1 MIKIKLR
8 QEHVP
13 TISDWSPDF
22 NPLDYLWYVENG
34 GEVSW

>member
-8 QEHVP
+8 PELVP

-22 NPLDYLWYVENG
+22 DPLEIQNF
-34 GEVSW
+34 